1 MPVSLPDGPQLLAL
15 ERQSRQS
22 GSGLSRE
29 ALLGTWILQRT
40 WPRGRSTPADLASTL
55 LRGLGASLSL
65 SSPAAAAAAAAP
77 AAAATAPAS
86 APGADGAAAA
96 ELAPLEIIN
105 SVRLGTLELRFCGEA
120 RLQGRRPLLLFRFLR
135 LQLRLG
141 GQALLDRPLPA
152 DAPFSSRPVAG
163 LPFFALIAADPE
175 GSWLAARGKGG
186 GLALWQRAAAR
197 PQA

>member
-29 ALLGTWILQRT
+29 SLLGTWILQRT

-77 AAAATAPAS
+77 TAPAS
-86 APGADGAAAA
+86 APAAAAAAAA
-96 ELAPLEIIN
+96 ELTPLEITN
-105 SVRLGTLELRFCGEA
+105 SVRLGMLELRFCGEA

-141 GQALLDRPLPA
+141 GHALLDRPLPA
-152 DAPFSSRPVAG
+152 DAPFSSLPVAG
-163 LPFFALIAADPE
+163 VPFFALIAADPE

-186 GLALWQRAAAR
+186 GLALWQHAAAT

>member
-1 MPVSLPDGPQLLAL
+1 MPVFLPDGPQLLAL

-40 WPRGRSTPADLASTL
+40 WPRGRSTPADLASAL

-65 SSPAAAAAAAAP
+65 SASAGAAGAAAP
-77 AAAATAPAS
+77 AAAASAPA
-86 APGADGAAAA
+86 AAT
-96 ELAPLEIIN
+96 EIPSLEIIN
-105 SVRLGTLELRFCGEA
+105 SVRLGMLELRFCGEA
-120 RLQGRRPLLLFRFLR
+120 RLLGRRPLLVFRFLR

-141 GQALLDRPLPA
+141 ALALLDRPLPA
-152 DAPFSSRPVAG
+152 DAPFSSLPVAG

-175 GSWLAARGKGG
+175 GSWLAVRGKGG
-186 GLALWQRAAAR
+186 GLALWQRAAAT

>member
-15 ERQSRQS
+15 ERQSSQS

-65 SSPAAAAAAAAP
+65 SAPAAVAGAAAP
-77 AAAATAPAS
+77 AAAA
-86 APGADGAAAA
+86 GAA
-96 ELAPLEIIN
+96 EIAPLEITN
-105 SVRLGTLELRFCGEA
+105 SVRLGVLELRFCGEA

-135 LQLRLG
+135 LQLWLG
-141 GQALLDRPLPA
+141 GQALLDRPLSA
-152 DAPFSSRPVAG
+152 DAPFSSLPVAG
-163 LPFFALIAADPE
+163 LPFFALISADPE

>member
-40 WPRGRSTPADLASTL
+40 WPRGSSTPADLSSTL

-65 SSPAAAAAAAAP
+65 SAP
-77 AAAATAPAS
+77 AAAADPAT
-86 APGADGAAAA
+86 AAA
-96 ELAPLEIIN
+96 EATADIPPLEIIN
-105 SVRLGTLELRFCGEA
+105 SVRLGMLELRFCGEA

-141 GQALLDRPLPA
+141 ERALLDRPLPA
-152 DAPFSSRPVAG
+152 AAPFSSLPVAG

-175 GSWLAARGKGG
+175 GAWLAARGKGG
-186 GLALWQRAAAR
+186 GLALWQRAATA

>member
-22 GSGLSRE
+22 GNGLSRE

-65 SSPAAAAAAAAP
+65 SSPAAAAGAPAP
-77 AAAATAPAS
+77 AAAAIAPA
-86 APGADGAAAA
+86 AAT
-96 ELAPLEIIN
+96 EIPFLEIIN
-105 SVRLGTLELRFCGEA
+105 SVRLGMLELRFCGEA

-135 LQLRLG
+135 LQLRVG

-152 DAPFSSRPVAG
+152 DAPFSSLPVAG

-186 GLALWQRAAAR
+186 GLALWQRAAAT

>member
-1 MPVSLPDGPQLLAL
+1 MPVFLPDGPQLLAL

-55 LRGLGASLSL
+55 LRGLAASLSL
-65 SSPAAAAAAAAP
+65 SAPTAAAGTAAP
-77 AAAATAPAS
+77 AATASTTEIPS
-86 APGADGAAAA
+86 
-96 ELAPLEIIN
+96 LEIIN
-105 SVRLGTLELRFCGEA
+105 SVRLGPLELRFCGEA

-141 GQALLDRPLPA
+141 ALALLDRPLPA
-152 DAPFSSRPVAG
+152 DAPFSSLPVAG

-186 GLALWQRAAAR
+186 GLALWQRAAAT